1 MNLRRAVLN
10 GVLAIGVAGAGIGI
24 WAVVGRSKS
33 VAAQTATVVTAAKG
47 NVLSSV
53 SGTGN
58 VLAPSQ
64 VDVSFDSAVA
74 SNKVL
79 EVNVKAGD
87 KVTKGQPLARVD
99 DTTLQQALQ
108 AAQAQLATAQ
118 AALDKAQNGLTEQ
131 DQAQLDASLTQ
142 SNLGIQSAQAAL
154 ANAQDNYNNDVKLQ
168 DTAIAQSQAALD
180 ATKAKADLDLANAQ
194 SSVDQAQA
202 TLDADNAKL
211 VTAQATLA
219 AATTAQAQAAA
230 QTALDQVTATVAKD
244 TSALSTAKNQLA
256 SAQLSTQQ
264 SVANAQNSLTN
275 TANGR
280 DTKIAADD
288 QAVANA
294 NRQVTSAKASYQATL
309 AANAVKAKTP
319 TDADLAAPRASL
331 LNAQNSLATAQRNLD
346 NVVLKA
352 PADGTVAAVTGK
364 VGSAA
369 SSGGSSS
376 SSGSG
381 GSSGASSSSSS
392 SSGFLTLAD
401 LTNLEVKVGFSE
413 ADATRVKASLGGTA
427 TFDSLPNASFTGK
440 IRQIDLTSTT
450 VSNVVT
456 YYAYLT
462 LDQNASLN
470 QVKPGMT
477 ANVVVTVEHA
487 DGVITLPASAVTARG
502 TSANVNVQ
510 TGATTDKVESRPI
523 TIGLKGD
530 TAVEIKSGLN
540 VGDKVVIIR
549 QAAASGTGT
558 NRTGGLPGGATGG
571 GITGGGAV
579 PAGGGGPPA
588 GAGGGGGRGG

>member
-1 MNLRRAVLN
+1 MNLRRALLN
-10 GVLAIGVAGAGIGI
+10 GVLAIGVAGAGVGI

-33 VAAQTATVVTAAKG
+33 VSAQTATVVTAAKG

-79 EVNVKAGD
+79 EVNVKVGD
-87 KVTKGQPLARVD
+87 KVTKGQALARVD

-118 AALDKAQNGLTEQ
+118 AALDKTQNGLTEQ
-131 DQAQLDASLTQ
+131 DQAQLDASLAQ

-168 DTAIAQSQAALD
+168 DTAVAQSQAALD
-180 ATKAKADLDLANAQ
+180 AAKAKADLDLSNAQ
-194 SSVDQAQA
+194 TGVDQAQA
-202 TLDADNAKL
+202 TLDSDNAKL

-219 AATTAQAQAAA
+219 AATTVQAQAAA
-230 QTALDQVTATVAKD
+230 QTAVDQATATVAKD
-244 TSALSTAKNQLA
+244 TGALTTAKNQLA

-264 SVANAQNSLTN
+264 SVANAQNALTN
-275 TANGR
+275 TTNGR
-280 DTKIAADD
+280 DTKVTADD

-352 PADGTVAAVTGK
+352 SADGTVAAVTGK

-369 SSGGSSS
+369 SSGSSSSS

-381 GSSGASSSSSS
+381 GGASSSSSSS

-413 ADATRVKASLGGTA
+413 ADATRVKAGLGGTA
-427 TFDSLPNASFTGK
+427 TFDSLPNARFTGK
-440 IRQIDLTSTT
+440 LRQIDLTSTT

-502 TSANVNVQ
+502 TNANVNVQ

-530 TAVEIKSGLN
+530 TAVEIKTGLN

-579 PAGGGGPPA
+579 PGGGGGPPA